1 MAIAKVIINYWNWR
15 QFEHHWYPHDDDNNN
30 NNIAR
35 SKRCLIVGAVV
46 LEHCRL
52 LIV

>member
-15 QFEHHWYPHDDDNNN
+15 QFEHHWYPHDDDNNSD
-30 NNIAR
+30 NIAR
-35 SKRCLIVGAVV
+35 SKCLIVGAVV
-46 LEHCRL
+46 LEHCCL